1 MCFCRGNTE
10 AERMANIRATHWTFL
25 QLLFS
30 LLFPSLCTT
39 GCAFLTYCA
48 RESALKA
55 QSALHEQKTLPGVR
69 TYNKHTHTHKQSSCY
84 NTHTFADRF
93 ILQVLLPTI
102 TYTDAAVCHLYTH
115 THVAWGQCM
124 SVLLEFQL
132 PLVELWHNSTASRRL
147 AAKDKH
153 SLSPETHWVLH
164 EHYHLHFSVSLRL
177 TVSLLVSLW
186 RSGKSSH
193 LESVCN

>member
-1 MCFCRGNTE
+1 MCVSDVLCERVCTESPERSTRAENATRGK
-10 AERMANIRATHWTFL
+10 NIQQT
-25 QLLFS
+25 
-30 LLFPSLCTT
+30 
-39 GCAFLTYCA
+39 
-48 RESALKA
+48 
-55 QSALHEQKTLPGVR
+55 
-69 TYNKHTHTHKQSSCY
+69 HTHTHKQSSCY